1 MHIRSFVQQQKTAGK
16 KSGVGIICKLKCI
29 VSHLWRTDAAA
40 LPASRHPR
48 APESLHRL
56 LGYICNSHRIYF
68 PGIFHCNRSRC
79 CRSVCIPYLGSPA
92 ALYINYISA
101 GKINIFMN
109 FLSAA
114 RIVVSAVRSWM
125 GRADKRTVGL
135 AFMTGRGRGS
145 GVGSGSGR
153 QRRCNAHW
161 RQLRRQATASAFGG
175 SPASVLSKT
184 ARNCCCCFAAAAR
197 N

>member
-1 MHIRSFVQQQKTAGK
+1 MRR
-16 KSGVGIICKLKCI
+16 L
-29 VSHLWRTDAAA
+29 
-40 LPASRHPR
+40 SRRPR

-79 CRSVCIPYLGSPA
+79 CRCRPVCIPYLGSPA

-125 GRADKRTVGL
+125 GRAGQRDRGTNGLWAL
-135 AFMTGRGRGS
+135 AFMTGR
-145 GVGSGSGR
+145 GSGSGR

-175 SPASVLSKT
+175 SPAIVLSKI
-184 ARNCCCCFAAAAR
+184 ARNCCCCSAAAR

>member
-40 LPASRHPR
+40 LTA
-48 APESLHRL
+48 SLHRL

-68 PGIFHCNRSRC
+68 PGIFHCNRSRCCCRC

-125 GRADKRTVGL
+125 GRADKRTVGAGIHDRPGQWQWQWQWQTEALQRTL
-135 AFMTGRGRGS
+135 APAKAAGNSFGF
-145 GVGSGSGR
+145 
-153 QRRCNAHW
+153 RRLPSE
-161 RQLRRQATASAFGG
+161 RFE
-175 SPASVLSKT
+175 
-184 ARNCCCCFAAAAR
+184 
-197 N
+197 

>member
-40 LPASRHPR
+40 LPAS
-48 APESLHRL
+48 LHRL

-68 PGIFHCNRSRC
+68 PGIFHCNRSRCCRC

-125 GRADKRTVGL
+125 GRADKRTVGAGIHDRPRLWQWQTEALQRTL
-135 AFMTGRGRGS
+135 APAKAAGNSFGF
-145 GVGSGSGR
+145 
-153 QRRCNAHW
+153 RRLPSE
-161 RQLRRQATASAFGG
+161 RFE
-175 SPASVLSKT
+175 
-184 ARNCCCCFAAAAR
+184 
-197 N
+197 

>member
-1 MHIRSFVQQQKTAGK
+1 MGAAVIHAYSHISCSSRRQQE

-29 VSHLWRTDAAA
+29 VSHLWRTDAA
-40 LPASRHPR
+40 LPEYP
-48 APESLHRL
+48 APEVLHEL

-79 CRSVCIPYLGSPA
+79 CCCCCCCRPVCIPYLGSPA

-114 RIVVSAVRSWM
+114 RIVVSAVWSRM
-125 GRADKRTVGL
+125 GGRADRQRYRRRDKRT
-135 AFMTGRGRGS
+135 
-145 GVGSGSGR
+145 
-153 QRRCNAHW
+153 
-161 RQLRRQATASAFGG
+161 GG
-175 SPASVLSKT
+175 WHS
-184 ARNCCCCFAAAAR
+184 
-197 N
+197 